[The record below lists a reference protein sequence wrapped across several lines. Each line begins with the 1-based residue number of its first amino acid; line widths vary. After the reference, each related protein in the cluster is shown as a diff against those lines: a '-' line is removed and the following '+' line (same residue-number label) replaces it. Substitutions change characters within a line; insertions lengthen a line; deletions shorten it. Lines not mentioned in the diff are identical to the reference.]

1 LDGHSLA
8 SHVRAGVNRNNQQQD
23 STETLCSHCG
33 AQANWRFVDEAKE
46 VVEIVCPDCGR
57 FEVPRAEFEQ
67 AEFDIAQAE
76 ERRT

>member
-1 LDGHSLA
+1 M
-8 SHVRAGVNRNNQQQD
+8 NNQEQD

-33 AQANWRFVDEAKE
+33 AQATWRFVDEAKE

-57 FEVPRAEFEQ
+57 FELPRADFEQ

>member
-1 LDGHSLA
+1 M
-8 SHVRAGVNRNNQQQD
+8 NNQQQD
-23 STETLCSHCG
+23 SSETLCSHCG
-33 AQANWRFVDEAKE
+33 GSANWRFVDAAKE
-46 VVEIVCPDCGR
+46 LVEIVCPDCGR

>member
-1 LDGHSLA
+1 M
-8 SHVRAGVNRNNQQQD
+8 NNQQQD

-33 AQANWRFVDEAKE
+33 AQANWRFVDEARE
-46 VVEIVCPDCGR
+46 VVEIMCPDCGR
-57 FEVPRAEFEQ
+57 FEMPRADFEQ

>member
-1 LDGHSLA
+1 M
-8 SHVRAGVNRNNQQQD
+8 NNQQQD

-33 AQANWRFVDEAKE
+33 TQANWRFVDEARE

-57 FEVPRAEFEQ
+57 FQLPRAEFEQ